1 VEGLQK
7 IDRIRFLCGPET
19 GRTMAQAA
27 LRFILAQP
35 QMAVVVPTITSEA
48 ELREYAGA
56 GDVPDLTA
64 SELDRI
70 AELYETNFDVEPVS
84 A

>member
-1 VEGLQK
+1 
-7 IDRIRFLCGPET
+7 
-19 GRTMAQAA
+19 MAQAA

-35 QMAVVVPTITSEA
+35 QMTVVIPTITSEA

-56 GDVPDLTA
+56 AEAPELTA
-64 SELDRI
+64 EELDRV
-70 AELYETNFDVEPVS
+70 AELYDRNFDVEPVS

>member
-1 VEGLQK
+1 
-7 IDRIRFLCGPET
+7 
-19 GRTMAQAA
+19 MAQAA

-35 QMAVVVPTITSEA
+35 RMAVVVPTITNQA

-56 GDVPDLTA
+56 GEAPELTDD
-64 SELDRI
+64 ELARVAD
-70 AELYETNFDVEPVS
+70 LYERNFDVEPVS